1 MQDTIKIDGVEIFQ
15 PDEGLQSSFET
26 TYSSDSARVQSGV
39 MHATPLFTV
48 EQFSYTA
55 TDIPIDEANI
65 IIQKIVKGEAFTLHY
80 FSPYY
85 GTWRDDIF
93 RVGRGQYSIGSLKK
107 DSEKLTSLSFNMT
120 GDNPI

>member
-1 MQDTIKIDGVEIFQ
+1 MQEMYMINDIEIFQ
-15 PDEGLQSSFET
+15 PDKGLQSSFET
-26 TYSSDSARVQSGV
+26 TYSSDSTRVQSGV

-55 TDIPIDEANI
+55 TDIPIEDAKVILEQI
-65 IIQKIVKGEAFTLHY
+65 IKGFSFKLHY

-85 GTWRDDIF
+85 GIWRDDTF
-93 RVGRGQYSIGSLKK
+93 RVGKGQFSIGCLKEGG
-107 DSEKLTSLSFNMT
+107 EKLESLSFNMT